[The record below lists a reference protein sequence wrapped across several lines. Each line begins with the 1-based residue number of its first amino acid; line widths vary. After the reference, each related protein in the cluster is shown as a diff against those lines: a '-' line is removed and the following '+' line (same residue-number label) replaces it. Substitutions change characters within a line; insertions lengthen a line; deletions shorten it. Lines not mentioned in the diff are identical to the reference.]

1 MKTNYTFSLGVDD
14 FLVYTLYNASVSRIL
29 QRRRIRMRWFVF
41 VIYTLLGAWL
51 LLSDRVWIGG
61 LVFIVFGV
69 LWLLFYPRYS
79 AFRYKKIYRRI
90 VEEQTRSR
98 IHKPY
103 EMQLHE
109 EYLFMRNAT
118 SESKVAYDGIE
129 ELLLLPQHYL
139 LLLKEKSGLVVPR
152 TAISESEEFERFF
165 TGKKV
170 PFRAMEGWKWK

>member
-1 MKTNYTFSLGVDD
+1 MKTNYTFSLGIDD

-29 QRRRIRMRWFVF
+29 QRRRLRMRWFVF

-51 LLSDRVWIGG
+51 MLSDRVWIGG
-61 LVFIVFGV
+61 LVFIVFGL
-69 LWLLFYPRYS
+69 LWLLFYTRYS

-109 EYLFMRNAT
+109 EYLLMCNAT
-118 SESKVAYDGIE
+118 SESKVAYEGIE

-152 TAISESEEFERFF
+152 AAISEPEEFERFF
-165 TGKKV
+165 TGKRC
-170 PFRAMEGWKWK
+170 PYGQ